1 MRKDEKTV
9 TQMYTGRFE
18 EETLYVSPEWTF

>member
-9 TQMYTGRFE
+9 TQMYIGRFE
-18 EETLYVSPEWTF
+18 EETLYVSPEWTC